1 MKDAPAA
8 LRQIP
13 IPTCGSRRSS
23 VKKLMYV
30 SLAVLVLSALAIPA
44 KAQKPRN
51 NSTDKQHGQARA
63 DQVQA
68 GNKKGDKGP
77 NPSKGSKSQ
86 GKKTQTRK
94 GWDKNAKHHGSS
106 K

>member
-1 MKDAPAA
+1 M
-8 LRQIP
+8 
-13 IPTCGSRRSS
+13 
-23 VKKLMYV
+23 KKLKYF
-30 SLAVLVLSALAIPA
+30 SIAVLVLSLLAIPA
-44 KAQKPRN
+44 TAQKQRN
-51 NSTDKQHGQARA
+51 NNIDKQHGQARA

-68 GNKKGDKGP
+68 GNKKGDKDP